1 MKPSST
7 PKGREPF
14 AFATTQWTQV
24 LAARGQSPEAKRA
37 LRELCEAYY
46 APVEAFIRHA
56 RGGTDDARDLTHE
69 FFTGILAGHALDN
82 LQRGRGRFRSYL
94 LGAVKHFLSDARDH
108 DRAAKRGGGQS
119 PVSLD
124 APVPKTDSEGNSTT
138 DHQIADPSGFP
149 PDAFF
154 DRHWALN
161 LLDRVL
167 STMAREHE
175 RAGKTRE
182 YEAIKPWL
190 TGDAATLSPSDAA
203 ARLGTTDGAAKV
215 AIHRLRKRF
224 RHLVEAE
231 IAATV
236 ADADEVP
243 AELDY
248 LIQALSHAGSRDS
261 QANGS

>member
-1 MKPSST
+1 MKPSFT
-7 PKGREPF
+7 PKSREPF

-24 LAARGQSPEAKRA
+24 LAARGQSPEAKHA

-56 RGGTDDARDLTHE
+56 RRGTDDARDLTHE
-69 FFTGILAGHALDN
+69 FLIGILAGHALDN

-94 LGAVKHFLSDARDH
+94 LGAVKHFLSDARDR
-108 DRAAKRGGGQS
+108 DLAAKRGGGQS

-124 APVPKTDSEGNSTT
+124 TLASEADAENDSAAGL
-138 DHQIADPSGFP
+138 QIADPGGFP

-175 RAGKTRE
+175 QAGKTQE
-182 YEAIKPWL
+182 YEALKPWL

-203 ARLGTTDGAAKV
+203 ARLGTSDGAAKV
-215 AIHRLRKRF
+215 AIHRLRRRF
-224 RHLVEAE
+224 RQLVKAE

-248 LIQALSHAGSRDS
+248 LIQALSHAGSMP
-261 QANGS
+261 